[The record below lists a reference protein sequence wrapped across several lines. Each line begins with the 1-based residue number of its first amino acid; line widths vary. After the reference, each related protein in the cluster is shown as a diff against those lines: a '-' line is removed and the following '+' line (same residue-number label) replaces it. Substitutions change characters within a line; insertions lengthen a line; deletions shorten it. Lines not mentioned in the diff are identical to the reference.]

1 MSVVMST
8 DSWVRTWV
16 LLGSPRPLQTR
27 RVVWRCASF
36 SEADQKLCV
45 FGPHLLCTGSA
56 YSLRQARHYPWVCH
70 GAKLDTH
77 GVVGGWQY
85 TGVCA
90 PTHSHWFG
98 HVGVSHNTTVQPS
111 RPDWLCGPFPGA
123 GGRITGEKGTD
134 REKHREQRHLA
145 EPWPKASWILKM
157 SVPLRCVPCSPRLCS
172 LIKWPRRNSLCT
184 LCSILP
190 RGV

>member
-1 MSVVMST
+1 MWDTRLRRRALGFKTSVLRRNAEVSVVMST

-123 GGRITGEKGTD
+123 GGRITDEKGTD
-134 REKHREQRHLA
+134 REKQREQRHLA
-145 EPWPKASWILKM
+145 EPWPRRVGSR
-157 SVPLRCVPCSPRLCS
+157 RCLSR
-172 LIKWPRRNSLCT
+172 
-184 LCSILP
+184 
-190 RGV
+190 